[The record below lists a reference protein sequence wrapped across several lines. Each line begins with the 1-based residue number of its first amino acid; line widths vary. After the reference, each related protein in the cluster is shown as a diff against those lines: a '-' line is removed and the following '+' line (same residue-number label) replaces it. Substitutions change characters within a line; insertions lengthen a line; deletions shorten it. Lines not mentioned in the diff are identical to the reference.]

1 MSTVSLR
8 SMWTH
13 ARRHLS
19 LVAAMTEV
27 GFSMYLAYPAGVAMV
42 FISYPIVIMMYRYVF
57 NAVYAHGTELAGY
70 NLMGILTYVTV
81 SWILNTFYMTP
92 TGRNLGARIRDGQVA
107 MDLIKPVNLSTLYF
121 GQSMGRTGFRAIF
134 ATIPLVAVFALL
146 GLISPPHVATL
157 PQFTLAIIAGYLINF
172 YLDYMIGLI
181 ACYIGY
187 NNGIRWAIRM
197 VMNIAGG
204 MVIPL
209 DYFPPALE
217 QTFRL
222 FPTQFMFFIPTQ
234 IYLGKLAP
242 LEAWGYVA
250 QSYAWVA
257 GLIILSQIMQRD
269 GVRRLSLAG
278 G

>member
-1 MSTVSLR
+1 MQRASL
-8 SMWTH
+8 SEIWTH
-13 ARRHLS
+13 VRRYLT
-19 LVAAMTEV
+19 LVTAMTEV

-70 NLMGILTYVTV
+70 NLLGILTYVTV

-92 TGRNLGARIRDGQVA
+92 TGRTLGARIRDGQVA

-134 ATIPLVAVFALL
+134 ATIPLVAVFAALRM
-146 GLISPPHVATL
+146 ISPPNWANL
-157 PQFTLAIIAGYLINF
+157 PQFLLAVLGGYLINF
-172 YLDYMIGLI
+172 YMDYMIGLI

-209 DYFPPALE
+209 DYFPPVLE
-217 QTFRL
+217 QVFRFL
-222 FPTQFMFFIPTQ
+222 PTQFMFFIPTQ

-242 LEAWGYVA
+242 LAAWGYVA
-250 QSYAWVA
+250 QSYVWVA
-257 GLIILSQIMQRD
+257 ALIILSQIMQRD
-269 GVRRLSLAG
+269 GVRRLSVAG

>member
-1 MSTVSLR
+1 MTRPCLSSLWADSRR
-8 SMWTH
+8 SL
-13 ARRHLS
+13 AI
-19 LVAAMTEV
+19 VAAMVEV

-57 NAVYAHGTELAGY
+57 NAVYAHGDNLAGY

-92 TGRNLGARIRDGQVA
+92 TGRNLGSRVRDGQVA
-107 MDLIKPVNLSTLYF
+107 MDLIKPVNLATLYF
-121 GQSMGRTGFRAIF
+121 GQSMGRTGFRALF
-134 ATIPLVAVFALL
+134 ATIPLVTVFSLM
-146 GLISPPHVATL
+146 GMITPPNWSTL
-157 PQFTLAIIAGYLINF
+157 PQFSLAIIAGYLINF
-172 YLDYMIGLI
+172 HIDFMIGLI

-187 NNGIRWAIRM
+187 NHGIRWAIRM

-209 DYFPPALE
+209 DYFPPVLE
-217 QTFRL
+217 QIFRL

-242 LEAWGYVA
+242 MAAWDCVA